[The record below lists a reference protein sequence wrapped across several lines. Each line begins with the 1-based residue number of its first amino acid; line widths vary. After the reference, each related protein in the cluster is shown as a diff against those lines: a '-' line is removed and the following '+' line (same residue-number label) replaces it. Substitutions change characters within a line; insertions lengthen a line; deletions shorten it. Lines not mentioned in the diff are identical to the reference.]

1 MKHQNSQQMHSAN
14 QKISAQENLASSQT
28 DLVRKVT
35 RNGNVLTM
43 KKMKLK
49 ADDTVIPANIVRE
62 LAITSELNSP
72 YIIHPPLSDIHYE
85 PQDQS
90 ISYLYEYG
98 AVDLKKVQMMY
109 INKKTTINDI
119 SIKSIIFQILLG
131 LDYMHSRGISHCNL
145 TPAHLLIMP
154 QSSETPGVL
163 RFINF
168 SLARVSDTLS
178 KVKPSTA
185 INIGYRAPEIIIGAP
200 DYGYP
205 ADIWAAGVIF
215 SELLTGQLFYTPR
228 QQDNDQQPF
237 QHMALY
243 AYIDNIGTIN
253 SEDFPQ
259 HENYSNWSTFQ
270 QFLNQIMN
278 NQNMRNPKGKLHQK
292 VSNCSQEIQDL
303 LFKMLVYN
311 PANRIT
317 AKEALRHPYFNTRP
331 FPVMNLT
338 RTFTPD
344 EWKALTVA
352 GGKE

>member
-205 ADIWAAGVIF
+205 ADIWAAGCVLA
-215 SELLTGQLFYTPR
+215 ELLLQGKPLFNGANNMEILQNITKIVGTPKPE
-228 QQDNDQQPF
+228 DLTTFEHSKKYPLFGVKTISLKAALPKFATPEFIDLTAVIACIPCCND
-237 QHMALY
+237 L
-243 AYIDNIGTIN
+243 
-253 SEDFPQ
+253 S
-259 HENYSNWSTFQ
+259 
-270 QFLNQIMN
+270 
-278 NQNMRNPKGKLHQK
+278 
-292 VSNCSQEIQDL
+292 
-303 LFKMLVYN
+303 
-311 PANRIT
+311 
-317 AKEALRHPYFNTRP
+317 
-331 FPVMNLT
+331 
-338 RTFTPD
+338 
-344 EWKALTVA
+344 
-352 GGKE
+352 